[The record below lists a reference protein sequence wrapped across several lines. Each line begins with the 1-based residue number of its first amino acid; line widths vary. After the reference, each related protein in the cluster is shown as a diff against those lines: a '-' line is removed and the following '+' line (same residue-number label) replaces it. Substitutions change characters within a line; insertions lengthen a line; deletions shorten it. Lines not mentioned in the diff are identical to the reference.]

1 MKKLIFL
8 FAMVL
13 AVSFAMAQK
22 TTTIVQSGVNNVA
35 TVDQMACM
43 SGDANFIFAT
53 QSGNNNELTTFQKGW
68 DNNIDLMQSGNNNN
82 ADMTQE
88 TCDFGENHGF
98 NTAKVVQ
105 RGNGNNADLSQ
116 METAGDGID
125 WGSFMGFPVPGVELD
140 RSINLADAVQ
150 SGNANNYTLNQGR
163 EAYIPDN
170 TSYLVQSGNR
180 NMADLN
186 QLGFNNYSEIRQPG
200 NLNEAELLQTGADI
214 SILSYN
220 MDESYSW
227 QTGARNKLEVKQVGD
242 VDEQLAESRQNGV
255 ANETSILQV
264 GYTVQNVDAWQAGS
278 ADVIDVDQ
286 IDEE

>member
-43 SGDANFIFAT
+43 SGDANYIFAT

-68 DNNIDLMQSGNNNN
+68 DNNIDLMQSGNNNS

-88 TCDFGENHGF
+88 TCDYGTGHGL

-116 METAGDGID
+116 METDGNDADGWFFGI
-125 WGSFMGFPVPGVELD
+125 PVVPEQD

-200 NLNEAELLQTGADI
+200 SLNEAGLLQTGADI

-220 MDESYSW
+220 MDESFSW
-227 QTGARNKLEVKQVGD
+227 QTGARNKLEIKQVGD

-255 ANETSILQV
+255 ANETTILQV